1 MDLTRWI
8 RNFFGFSRAQT
19 NGFLVLLPLIALF
32 VFSAPVYRWWVSR
45 QPRDF
50 SQERILLDSLA
61 RQWEVKEV
69 NQLPEEEDVAVRLFS
84 FDPNSVSKDE
94 LLAMGFSSGLASRL
108 VNYRNKG
115 GQFRLK
121 QDMLKLYGMDSAFY
135 KVLAPYINLP
145 DEFGK
150 AEPQPSDKEK
160 PAIRKHNAIR
170 FDLNRADTTLLKTVY
185 GIGSKLSA
193 RIINFRES
201 IGGFINKQQLHEV
214 YGLDSAVVQRL
225 DSASFIQPDFQVR
238 ALNIN
243 EASEAQLAAHP
254 YISKRMATAI
264 VTYRFQHGRY
274 KHIDDLRKILQLDQ
288 AQLDKL
294 KPYLAVD

>member
-1 MDLTRWI
+1 M
-8 RNFFGFSRAQT
+8 
-19 NGFLVLLPLIALF
+19 
-32 VFSAPVYRWWVSR
+32 
-45 QPRDF
+45 
-50 SQERILLDSLA
+50 
-61 RQWEVKEV
+61 QWEAKEV
-69 NQLPEEEDVAVRLFS
+69 NQLPEEEEAAVRLFS

-108 VNYRNKG
+108 VNYRHKG

-145 DEFGK
+145 EEFVK
-150 AEPQPSDKEK
+150 EEVKSSDDVLSPIK
-160 PAIRKHNAIR
+160 KHTAVR

-193 RIINFRES
+193 RIVNFRES
-201 IGGFINKQQLHEV
+201 IGGIVDKHQLYDI

-238 ALNIN
+238 SLNIN
-243 EASEAQLAAHP
+243 TATEVQLAAHP

-274 KHIDDLRKILQLDQ
+274 TSIDDLRKILLIDEKQLER
-288 AQLDKL
+288 L
-294 KPYLAVD
+294 KPYLAFD